1 MACRRRCAKRCGG
14 CRPGWTTAVPL
25 VAAFAIAAVLAACGP
40 GPVETGD
47 TTTTSDAG
55 TPIPLR
61 HARYLTLQQHDGYV
75 VAQLRAPVADQG
87 GARETRSDTLVLL
100 SGGVDAPPLT
110 GALRHATV
118 VRVPVATIAA
128 NNGVDEAFLS
138 TLGVSNRLVAVG
150 GLRSY
155 DAATRER
162 ARRGEIAQIGYNWH
176 TPPNLDV
183 LIARQPDVFLMR
195 LSDLAQTPVLARAR
209 ALGLTVVP
217 TFAEEEPTYL
227 GRAEWIRLF
236 GLLTGTDAA
245 ASRVFDEIE
254 TNVDALKARVA
265 GRPKPGVLWA
275 YPNGADRWVATVRG
289 AEAAFIAD
297 AGGTNLMARAEDP
310 ARWPT
315 ETVSSEALLPLADR
329 TGLWLIGDIHAVP
342 PRGRAVLD
350 AFPAWRLGRLYGN
363 TGRSLP
369 GEDVHDWYQTAV
381 VRPDWVLGDF
391 VKMLHPGL
399 RSEPFRFL
407 KPLSQDV
414 YQ

>member
-1 MACRRRCAKRCGG
+1 MVGLLMA
-14 CRPGWTTAVPL
+14 AV
-25 VAAFAIAAVLAACGP
+25 AIAAVLAACGP
-40 GPVETGD
+40 GAVDTGSTTAPAETG
-47 TTTTSDAG
+47 TS
-55 TPIPLR
+55 IPLR
-61 HARYLTLQQHDGYV
+61 HARYLTLRQYDGYV

-100 SGGVDAPPLT
+100 SDGVEAPPLT
-110 GALRHATV
+110 GALRNATV

-138 TLGVSNRLVAVG
+138 TLGVANRLVAVG
-150 GLRSY
+150 GPRSF
-155 DAATRER
+155 DTATRER
-162 ARRGEIAQIGYNWH
+162 VQRGEIAQIGYNWH
-176 TPPNLDV
+176 APPNLDV

-195 LSDLAQTPVLARAR
+195 LSDLAQTPVLTRAR

-236 GLLTGTDAA
+236 GLLTGTDAVA
-245 ASRVFDEIE
+245 ARVFDGIE
-254 TNVDALKARVA
+254 TDVDAWKARVA
-265 GRPKPGVLWA
+265 GRPKPDVLWA

-289 AEAAFIAD
+289 AEAAFITD

-310 ARWPT
+310 AHWPS
-315 ETVSSEALLPLADR
+315 EPVSSEALLPFADR
-329 TGLWLIGDIHAVP
+329 TDLWLIGDIHAVP

-350 AFPAWRLGRLYGN
+350 AFPAWRAGRLYGN

-381 VRPDWVLGDF
+381 VRPDWVLADF
-391 VKMLHPGL
+391 VKMLHPEL
-399 RSEPFRFL
+399 QPAPFRFL
-407 KPLSQDV
+407 KPLPRDV